1 MPASSSNH
9 DHAAPQPA
17 VAMLEF
23 DQEPVDG
30 DRVGDV
36 RRLRELVRGRG
47 GRCGADDGNAAS
59 VAGRRDGTDPQ
70 AA

>member
-1 MPASSSNH
+1 
-9 DHAAPQPA
+9 
-17 VAMLEF
+17 MLEF